1 MPRTTKKS
9 SGKKKKAR
17 PSFDPEIVTGA
28 KEKKVTV
35 QGCFPNLNVK
45 ANETKPRRQSFN
57 LTLNGDE
64 VWDGKSLGPPRAK
77 KFDILLGTALHDAIL
92 MAHGK

>member
-28 KEKKVTV
+28 KEKKVT
-35 QGCFPNLNVK
+35 
-45 ANETKPRRQSFN
+45 
-57 LTLNGDE
+57 GDLIFE
-64 VWDGKSLGPPRAK
+64 HCVS
-77 KFDILLGTALHDAIL
+77 
-92 MAHGK
+92 